1 MPPMDNSTNKKNN
14 DDLKNQSFFKRLIN
28 PIGKKNKDRQNLADL
43 RTDITKEHDRLTA
56 LLNTIDIGVLTT
68 DSEGII
74 TLYNS
79 GALSL
84 LNVNLPLSGK
94 QLTSVL
100 KLTGPN
106 REPIDLIKE
115 VKDQNSTVEHLDT
128 VLAINEKES
137 IALQVVTAPI
147 ASSFGKNREGYV
159 VTLRDITKQKSLDD
173 QRNEFISVTSHELR
187 TPIATI
193 EAGLSSVLVGEMREG
208 IKPEA
213 LKMLE
218 MAHKNTI
225 YLGNLVKDLATLAR
239 AEGQYLGI
247 DIKPVDPK
255 VVIEQIIANYRKEAQ
270 SKSLNLTVRPIVDLG
285 PILSSEIYI
294 NEIIQNFL
302 SNAIKYTDKGVITV
316 GAERSENNGVRFWVE
331 DTGIGISHT
340 DQKNLFTKFFR
351 VEDFQ
356 TRETGGTG
364 LGLYITKKLAE
375 RISGKVWCVSELGKG
390 STFFLEV
397 PPISNRK
404 TDARKISDAEINDF
418 ANAL

>member
-1 MPPMDNSTNKKNN
+1 MPLTDNPTGTNSQDPKSPSLLN
-14 DDLKNQSFFKRLIN
+14 RLLGS
-28 PIGKKNKDRQNLADL
+28 IGRGHKERQILANLQA
-43 RTDITKEHDRLTA
+43 TMAQEHDKLAA
-56 LLNTIDIGVLTT
+56 LLNTIDTGVLTT

-79 GALSL
+79 AALSI
-84 LNVNLPLSGK
+84 LNITISISGQ
-94 QLTSVL
+94 QLTDIL
-100 KLTGPN
+100 KLVGPDQ
-106 REPIDLIKE
+106 RPVDLVKE
-115 VKDQNSTVEHLDT
+115 VKTQNRPIEHIDT
-128 VLAINEKES
+128 TLAISDKES
-137 IALQVVTAPI
+137 IALQVVIAPI
-147 ASSFGKNREGYV
+147 ASSYGKKREGYV
-159 VTLRDITKQKSLDD
+159 ITLRDITKQKSLDD

-193 EAGLSSVLVGEMREG
+193 EASLSSVLVGEISEG

-213 LKMLE
+213 LKMLD

-255 VVIEQIIANYRKEAQ
+255 KVVEEVVANYQKQAENR
-270 SKSLNLTVRPIVDLG
+270 SLSLTVRPIVDLR
-285 PILSSEIYI
+285 PVLSSEIYI
-294 NEIIQNFL
+294 SEIIQNFVT
-302 SNAIKYTDKGVITV
+302 NAIKYTDKGAITV
-316 GAERSENNGVRFWVE
+316 GAERAENNGVRFWVE
-331 DTGIGISHT
+331 DTGVGISHT
-340 DQKNLFTKFFR
+340 DQKKLFTKFFR

-375 RISGKVWCVSELGKG
+375 RINGKVWCVSELGKG

-397 PPISNRK
+397 PPISGRK
-404 TDARKISDAEINDF
+404 TDARKISDAEIEDF
-418 ANAL
+418 ANSL